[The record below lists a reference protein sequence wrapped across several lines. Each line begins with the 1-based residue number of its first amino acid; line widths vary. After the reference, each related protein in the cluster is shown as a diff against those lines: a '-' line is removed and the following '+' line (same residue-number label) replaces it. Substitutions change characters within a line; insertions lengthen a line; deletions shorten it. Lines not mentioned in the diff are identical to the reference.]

1 MQEFQKMINGE
12 KYYAMD
18 SELVKIRDYARS
30 TFIKFNEEHDEKKRF
45 EILKG
50 ILGKI
55 GENTY
60 ITPSLFCDYGCNLE
74 LGKNVYLNANCIVLD
89 CAKVEIGDNTFI
101 GPNCQFYTPI
111 HPMDYKT
118 RNTFVEWAKP
128 ITVGKNCWLGGSVI
142 VLPGVKIGDGC
153 VIGAG
158 SVVTKDIPDN
168 SVAVGNP
175 AKVIRKI
182 EQ

>member
-1 MQEFQKMINGE
+1 M
-12 KYYAMD
+12 
-18 SELVKIRDYARS
+18 
-30 TFIKFNEEHDEKKRF
+30 
-45 EILKG
+45 
-50 ILGKI
+50 
-55 GENTY
+55 
-60 ITPSLFCDYGCNLE
+60 
-74 LGKNVYLNANCIVLD
+74 D

-118 RNTFVEWAKP
+118 RNTFLEWAKP

-158 SVVTKDIPDN
+158 SVVTKDIPND

>member
-12 KYYAMD
+12 KYYAMTD
-18 SELVKIRDYARS
+18 ELIKLRDYARS

-60 ITPSLFCDYGCNLE
+60 VTPSLFCDYGCNLE
-74 LGKNVYLNANCIVLD
+74 LGKDVYLNANCIVLD
-89 CAKVEIGDNTFI
+89 CAKVKIGDNTFI

-118 RNTFVEWAKP
+118 RNTFLEWAEP
-128 ITVGKNCWLGGSVI
+128 ITIGENCWLGGSVI
-142 VLPGVKIGDGC
+142 VLPNVKIGDGC

-158 SVVTKDIPDN
+158 SIVTKDIPDN

-175 AKVIRKI
+175 ARVIRKI
-182 EQ
+182 E